1 MQLIRLYKDAF
12 EGLNGEVWKLS
23 FMMLINRMGTLILP
37 FLTLY
42 TTQELG
48 WTAVQGASAASS
60 FGLGSLAG
68 AYLGGVLTDRIG
80 YYKTMAYGLLIA
92 GVLFFAAQHIDGY
105 LALCLALFV
114 SSLAADTLRP
124 ALYTGLAFITDD
136 STRTRAISLM
146 RMAFNLG
153 FAIGPAI
160 AGLTIGIF
168 GYRSIFILDG
178 ITCILAGI
186 FLLRY
191 IADHNVPR
199 AAMAVVDEVIVEKQ
213 TAGGSPY
220 RDPAF
225 LVFLLSNVF
234 MLTAFFSIVFMV
246 PLYMKND
253 LGLTEAHVGV
263 FYALNGMIVFVVE
276 MPLIRYIEQQGYSKY
291 RFMIYGAVMMGTGLL
306 CLLLPVSYLLA
317 LVFYLVLVSVG
328 EIINFPFISTTAME
342 RAQDTNRG
350 KYMGL
355 TSMSFS
361 VAIIVSP
368 KVGAYFLDA
377 YGFDGL
383 WLCMGL
389 LNFLGVAGYL
399 MVQSSFQQPAVV

>member
-92 GVLFFAAQHIDGY
+92 GVLFFAAQYIDGY

>member
-92 GVLFFAAQHIDGY
+92 GVLFFAAQYIDGY

-199 AAMAVVDEVIVEKQ
+199 AAMAVVDEVIVEKR
-213 TAGGSPY
+213 ASGGSPY